1 MRVTLG
7 DSTYE
12 WIDDW
17 AKIPPTETSRKG
29 WAHHGMAV
37 SERGFVISFHQEDRT
52 LLAFDAEGT
61 LRGSH
66 KTELTEGH
74 GMTLVKEGDTEFL
87 WMADNGSKRR
97 SSLDYEY
104 PPDAQKTSGR
114 VVKMDLEGR
123 ILKELPKPDDPG
135 YQRTRF
141 SPTSVA
147 VDEERLGG
155 TGDVWVADGYGLSLV
170 HRFDK
175 GGRHRGRISGEEGK
189 AGRFNTPHGVF
200 IDRRK
205 GKPELYIADRT
216 NARVQ
221 VYDLEGRFIRS
232 FGSDFLTSPS
242 AFAVSGDLLII
253 AELRARL
260 AVVDIGDRLV
270 GYVGE
275 NEEVCDLDGWPN
287 MKDSSGKT
295 VRTDRLR
302 SGKFNSPH
310 GLAVDSNGNIY
321 VAEWLIGGRHVKL
334 LKT

>member
-17 AKIPPTETSRKG
+17 AKIPPTETARNG
-29 WAHHGMAV
+29 WAHHGMAF
-37 SERGFVISFHQEDRT
+37 SESGLIISFHQEDRT

-61 LRGSH
+61 LLSSH
-66 KTELTEGH
+66 RTALTEGH
-74 GMTLVKEGDTEFL
+74 GMTLVKEGETEFL

-97 SSLDYEY
+97 SSLGYEY

-114 VVKMDLEGR
+114 VVKMDLQGR
-123 ILKELPKPDDPG
+123 ILKELPKPDDAG
-135 YQRTRF
+135 YQLTRF

-155 TGDVWVADGYGLSLV
+155 TGEIWVADGYGLSLV

-175 GGRHRGRISGEEGK
+175 SGRHLGRISGEEGK

-200 IDRRK
+200 IDRRR
-205 GKPELYIADRT
+205 GRPELYVADRT

-260 AVVDIGDRLV
+260 AVVDIDDRLV

-275 NEEVCDLDGWPN
+275 NEEVCDADGWPN
-287 MKDSSGKT
+287 MKGSSGKT

-302 SGKFNSPH
+302 PGKFNSPH
-310 GLAVDSNGNIY
+310 GLAVDSSGNIY

-334 LKT
+334 RKT